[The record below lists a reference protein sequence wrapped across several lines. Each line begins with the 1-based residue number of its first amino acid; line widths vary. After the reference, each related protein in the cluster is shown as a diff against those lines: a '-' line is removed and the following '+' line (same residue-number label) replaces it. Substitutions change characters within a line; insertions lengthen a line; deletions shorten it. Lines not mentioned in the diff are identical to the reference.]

1 MIGALPD
8 VERAAVWA
16 VAAGVAIAA
25 AMAIAVIVQ
34 RVALAADDARVRRL
48 KRHYGPLIDRALAGD
63 AAARDQ
69 LGRSPSRY
77 RIALARLLLFP
88 LVDDRSPDRIAA
100 TRTIMRAMRLVAL
113 ADRWLRSR
121 WWWRRAVALQALGL
135 IEYQDRVR
143 EMVASLDDA
152 NPEVR
157 NAALDALADLH
168 DRSTLQAIVVRL
180 HDTTLQRGRRAAA
193 LMAFGPQCEEFL
205 IELSQVDPDHRLNYA
220 KALGFLGTARSRPIL
235 REWTADPQP
244 PVRAAAIEALGRVG
258 LDEQVAPLVIAALNS
273 DDVDVRAMAAG
284 ALHGWTAGA
293 GAVAPQL
300 ARHLND
306 AWPVAL
312 RAARALQSLGGAG
325 RHALEAEAERTDL
338 AGVLARQMLWEAGAR
353 G

>member
-16 VAAGVAIAA
+16 VGAGVGIAV
-25 AMAIAVIVQ
+25 AMAMAVIVQ
-34 RVALAADDARVRRL
+34 RLALVVDDARVRRL
-48 KRHYGPLIDRALAGD
+48 KRQYGPLIDRALAGD

-88 LVDDRSPDRIAA
+88 LVDDRNPDRIAA

-113 ADRWLRSR
+113 AERWLRSR

-135 IEYQDRVR
+135 IEFKDRVR
-143 EMVASLDDA
+143 EMVASHDDA
-152 NPEVR
+152 TPEVG

-168 DRSTLQAIVVRL
+168 DPATLQAIVVRL

-205 IELSQVDPDHRLNYA
+205 IELSRVDPDHRLNYG
-220 KALGFLGTARSRPIL
+220 KALGVMGTARSRPIL
-235 REWTADPQP
+235 REWTPDPRR
-244 PVRAAAIEALGRVG
+244 PVRAAAIEALGRIG
-258 LDEQVAPLVIAALNS
+258 LDDHIAPLVIAALNS
-273 DDVDVRAMAAG
+273 DDADVRAMAAG
-284 ALHGWTAGA
+284 ALKGWTADA
-293 GAVAPQL
+293 AAAAEL
-300 ARHLND
+300 ARHLD
-306 AWPVAL
+306 DDWPVAL
-312 RAARALQSLGGAG
+312 RAARTLQSMGGAG
-325 RHALEAEAERTDL
+325 RHALEAQAERTDL